1 MGIPAV
7 MKYPWYDKETNTQL
21 FPFKTFCMLLSFSSI
36 ILISYPLKYVFEHGL
51 IPPKYDVF
59 MCIVNVPEETIAL
72 ASNKM
77 SELTAMTP
85 TEVNG
90 GKINPA
96 LKFSQDDLLAVEK
109 FAAKNGKDG
118 EKTNFL
124 SSYEGVE
131 SDVPKESS

>member
-1 MGIPAV
+1 
-7 MKYPWYDKETNTQL
+7 
-21 FPFKTFCMLLSFSSI
+21 
-36 ILISYPLKYVFEHGL
+36 
-51 IPPKYDVF
+51 

-90 GKINPA
+90 KINPA

-109 FAAKNGKDG
+109 YAAKDGKDG